1 MLKHYSSYLYYI
13 QASHSTI
20 TSYKQQGR
28 ENEWQRMGVEK
39 THTKKDSKAP
49 VKRAAGTAEGET
61 TIRNMLRDMFLPD
74 IFAWHSV
81 FIIKTTY
88 FPVYKNNTINNVKN
102 TTELKNIYSMNKYM
116 NKWLRKNI
124 QW

>member
-1 MLKHYSSYLYYI
+1 MIGKEWVLRRHTQKKTAKESGTEHIDYS
-13 QASHSTI
+13 
-20 TSYKQQGR
+20 
-28 ENEWQRMGVEK
+28 K
-39 THTKKDSKAP
+39 TGKTGADSKAP

-61 TIRNMLRDMFLPD
+61 TIRNMLRDTFLPD